1 VGRIRRHLSYA
12 NVAATLALVFAMSGV
27 GYAASGGF
35 TSGGKLQACV
45 NEEGTLKLLKAGKH
59 CKTGQKAV
67 SWNQTGRAGP
77 KGAPGVGVPGAAG
90 ATGASGAAG
99 PKGETGEGSPTLW
112 AKVDATGNLLA
123 GHGAKSAA
131 FGNPEYEVTFD
142 RNITGC
148 GIVATQNLGG
158 RAAFASEVLPE
169 ANGLTLLLIAVN
181 GEPVTSTFTVVV
193 YC

>member
-1 VGRIRRHLSYA
+1 MERIRRHIGYA
-12 NVAATLALVFAMSGV
+12 NVAATLALVFAMTGGAV
-27 GYAASGGF
+27 AATGGF
-35 TSGGKLQACV
+35 SSDGKLQACV

-59 CKTGQKAV
+59 CKKGQKSV
-67 SWNQTGRAGP
+67 SWNQTGPAGAR
-77 KGAPGVGVPGAAG
+77 GANGVTGVGVP
-90 ATGASGAAG
+90 GASGAAG

-142 RNITGC
+142 RNVTGC
-148 GIVATQNLGG
+148 GIVATQNLGA